1 LALKVFTFPNKQMQF
16 KVLYKQERNNRCN
29 SLIKKKMKRKKTDLL
44 KYKNENKMFKKYII
58 ININYMSNMSN
69 S

>member
-1 LALKVFTFPNKQMQF
+1 MQF